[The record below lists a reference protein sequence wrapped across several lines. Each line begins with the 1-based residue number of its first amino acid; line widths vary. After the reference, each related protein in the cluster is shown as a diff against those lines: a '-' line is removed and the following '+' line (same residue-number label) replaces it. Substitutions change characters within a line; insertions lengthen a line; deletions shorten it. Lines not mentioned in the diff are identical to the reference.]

1 MLFYK
6 DACCTLNKQ
15 VYDKIVSGMAEAG
28 YERTG
33 AECRDK
39 LKNLKRDYKKLKTTT
54 VKQADEGTGR
64 HGNSTAA

>member
-6 DACCTLNKQ
+6 DACCTPNKQ
-15 VYDKIVSGMAEAG
+15 AYDKVARGMAEAE

-33 AECRDK
+33 VPCRDK
-39 LKNLKRDYKKLKTTT
+39 QKNLKNDYKKLKTTKA
-54 VKQADEGTGR
+54 KQDDEGK